1 MGVQRPL
8 TLTQDQPSPNQDP
21 HEVTAGGVWDVPIST
36 GLIGLIINLWLIGVW
51 KTRGVA
57 ELRASPARPA
67 DVVGCEGRRWGPCL
81 SPHNPNPRFVGYL
94 WDIPSTAGDRAVPG
108 PPHEGSAALSLPGS
122 RQKAENPKSRAPPN
136 CSLVFFPRSQ
146 APCRGSASLPC
157 QHFSPTSRPHSRVSE
172 GHTSHSPLWVTVL
185 FSPGV

>member
-21 HEVTAGGVWDVPIST
+21 HEVTTSGGWDVPTST
-36 GLIGLIINLWLIGVW
+36 GLVVLIINLWLIGVW

-67 DVVGCEGRRWGPCL
+67 DVVRCEGRRWGPCL
-81 SPHNPNPRFVGYL
+81 SPHNPNPKFVGYL

-108 PPHEGSAALSLPGS
+108 PPHEGSAALSLSGN

-136 CSLVFFPRSQ
+136 CSPV
-146 APCRGSASLPC
+146 
-157 QHFSPTSRPHSRVSE
+157 FSPAVRLRVGAAHPCPATTSAP
-172 GHTSHSPLWVTVL
+172 P
-185 FSPGV
+185 PGPTAGLVKDTRATRRFR